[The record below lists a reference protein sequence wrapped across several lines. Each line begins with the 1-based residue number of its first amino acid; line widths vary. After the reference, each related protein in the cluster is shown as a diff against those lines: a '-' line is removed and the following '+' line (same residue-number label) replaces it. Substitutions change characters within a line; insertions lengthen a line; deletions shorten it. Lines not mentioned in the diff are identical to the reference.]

1 MDIRHL
7 QTLAAVAERGS
18 FSGAAESLGVSQ
30 PAVSQQMR
38 ALEREV
44 GEPLIDRGG
53 RRARLT
59 PRGEVVHRY
68 ALRMLALRDEYER
81 ELGETSS
88 ELAGRL
94 VVGSSTGLGEHVLP
108 TLLGGFRARHP
119 HVAVSLRVEVTV
131 TIIDRVLDR
140 ELELGV
146 VGAIRPHRS
155 LVYEPFLED
164 RIVLAVPPGHRFAGR
179 TIGLDELVAE
189 PLVVMQ
195 PGAGVRTVIEEELRR
210 AGVRPRDLWVAM
222 EMGLQESAKAAVEAG
237 YGVSFLSSL
246 ALGRELELGTLAT
259 ADVDGIDPVRQFSTV
274 RPAQAAPGRL
284 VDAFLEWCRA
294 ELGGGSPDGAP
305 VRATP
310 SGASPG

>member
-1 MDIRHL
+1 MDVRHL

-108 TLLGGFRARHP
+108 TLLGGFRVRHP
-119 HVAVSLRVEVTV
+119 HVAVSLRSCFK
-131 TIIDRVLDR
+131 ISAFASGNRKVL
-140 ELELGV
+140 
-146 VGAIRPHRS
+146 RS
-155 LVYEPFLED
+155 F
-164 RIVLAVPPGHRFAGR
+164 RSIQRKGGR
-179 TIGLDELVAE
+179 CPCL
-189 PLVVMQ
+189 
-195 PGAGVRTVIEEELRR
+195 
-210 AGVRPRDLWVAM
+210 
-222 EMGLQESAKAAVEAG
+222 
-237 YGVSFLSSL
+237 
-246 ALGRELELGTLAT
+246 
-259 ADVDGIDPVRQFSTV
+259 
-274 RPAQAAPGRL
+274 
-284 VDAFLEWCRA
+284 
-294 ELGGGSPDGAP
+294 
-305 VRATP
+305 
-310 SGASPG
+310 